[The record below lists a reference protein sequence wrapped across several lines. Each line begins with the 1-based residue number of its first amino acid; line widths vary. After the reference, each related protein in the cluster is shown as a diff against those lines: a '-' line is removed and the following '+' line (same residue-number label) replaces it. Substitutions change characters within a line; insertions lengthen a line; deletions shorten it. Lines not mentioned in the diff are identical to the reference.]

1 MIIYKIRL
9 SGKFCNL
16 LKTKILAMKNLSPY
30 ITLFVSVVFML
41 AFTTSA
47 NSQILKKLGKRAE
60 KAAERAVER
69 RVEKE
74 TTEKTDEVLDSI
86 LEPGKK
92 GQGKKSPIPNE
103 NKPSDTE
110 NTDVNSDE
118 DSQESNTSTS
128 SESSEPKAIKVYSK
142 FDFVPGDKLLFFDDF
157 SNDFI
162 GDFPSKWN
170 TNGGGDLVT
179 IEATSSKWL
188 KILPGSSTYYI
199 PDITDLPKEFTVEF
213 DIISN
218 GLNKE
223 TSSQAYLQIMV
234 SDNNTFDRP
243 NNFGM
248 IEYSFCQ
255 FIGLGIIIENHI
267 NNKRVIRNEV
277 HADIR
282 NIVLDKHHISLAVN
296 KQRFRLW
303 INEQKLVDVPRLLP
317 ANIGMKGIKL
327 NLRGIDINTEN
338 IYLSNF
344 KVAEGGVD
352 RRRKLMSEGKISTN
366 GILFDSGS
374 SNIQPQSMGIIRQIY
389 QVLQQEASI
398 KLKIVG
404 HTDSDGDD
412 GVNMQLSKK
421 RADAVKN
428 ALVAIYSISGDRLLT
443 EGKGESEPL
452 KDNDTPDG
460 KAQNRRVEFIKQ

>member
-1 MIIYKIRL
+1 MKCIFPSFKLIVSFL
-9 SGKFCNL
+9 F
-16 LKTKILAMKNLSPY
+16 ILGFATN
-30 ITLFVSVVFML
+30 
-41 AFTTSA
+41 A

-74 TTEKTDEVLDSI
+74 TTEKTEEVLDSI

-92 GQGKKSPIPNE
+92 GNQKKSPIPQE
-103 NKPSDTE
+103 ESPTDTNKTE
-110 NTDVNSDE
+110 PNSSPNG
-118 DSQESNTSTS
+118 DSQESKTSNPANS
-128 SESSEPKAIKVYSK
+128 SDEPKTIKVYSK

-188 KILPGSSTYYI
+188 KILPGSRTYYI
-199 PDITDLPKEFTVEF
+199 PDITDLPEEFTAEF

-218 GLNKE
+218 GLNRK

-234 SDNNTFDRP
+234 GDNNTFDRP

-255 FIGLGIIIENHI
+255 YIARGIIIENHI
-267 NNKRVIRNEV
+267 NTKRVIRNEV
-277 HADIR
+277 HADLR

-317 ANIGMKGIKL
+317 ADVGMKGIKL
-327 NLRGIDINTEN
+327 NLRGIDINSEN

-352 RRRKLMSEGKISTN
+352 LRRKLMSEGKISTN

-412 GVNMQLSKK
+412 RDNIQLSKK

-428 ALVAIYSISGDRLLT
+428 ALVAIYNISEGRLLT